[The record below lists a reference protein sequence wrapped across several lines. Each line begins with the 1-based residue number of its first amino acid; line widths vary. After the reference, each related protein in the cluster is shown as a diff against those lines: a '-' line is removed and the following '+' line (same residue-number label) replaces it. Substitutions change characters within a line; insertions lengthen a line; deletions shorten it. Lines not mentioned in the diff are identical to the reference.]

1 MATPWTE
8 QYMIWLSLDIRTKT
22 KVSSKNHVLF
32 FPKSSTI
39 IMHGCVVETGPD
51 TKQLLYAA
59 RNSVGIRQTSKS
71 SSSMQL
77 SLHVEQVWKLFQ
89 RFTFFFIIVFGGPMI
104 LNVVL
109 KNNPHLQCTTNL

>member
-1 MATPWTE
+1 
-8 QYMIWLSLDIRTKT
+8 
-22 KVSSKNHVLF
+22 
-32 FPKSSTI
+32 
-39 IMHGCVVETGPD
+39 
-51 TKQLLYAA
+51 
-59 RNSVGIRQTSKS
+59 
-71 SSSMQL
+71 MQL